1 MNMFVEHYRLEEPPL
16 GGGRGLANEAIP
28 YPTISDEDWKVWTAF
43 LPVRTEI
50 DEKFLKGASP
60 QLYAQTLPSKVRD
73 ELQKANRFF
82 DRVEVLGKREIEK
95 DPIAVGYQ
103 GNDRYLI
110 ARWGMEELVPFE
122 VIKKSLP
129 LVLAWKRRIKAL
141 GVLVGLA
148 GLGFMV
154 FMVLESAGVIIGFG

>member
-1 MNMFVEHYRLEEPPL
+1 MFVEHYRLEEPPL

-50 DEKFLKGASP
+50 DEKFLRGASP
-60 QLYAQTLPSKVRD
+60 RLYEQTLPPKVRD

-82 DRVEVLGKREIEK
+82 DRVEVWGKREIEK

-110 ARWGMEELVPFE
+110 ARWGMEELIPFE
-122 VIKKSLP
+122 VIKKSMP
-129 LVLAWKRRIKAL
+129 LVLAWKCGIKAL
-141 GVLVGLA
+141 GVLAGLA

-154 FMVLESAGVIIGFG
+154 FMVLESVGVIIGFG

>member
-1 MNMFVEHYRLEEPPL
+1 MNMFVENYRLEEPPL
-16 GGGRGLANEAIP
+16 GGGRGLTHEPIP

-50 DEKFLKGASP
+50 DEKFLRGASP
-60 QLYAQTLPSKVRD
+60 RLYAQTLPLKVRD
-73 ELQKANRFF
+73 ELQRANRFF
-82 DRVEVLGKREIEK
+82 DRVEVWGKREIEK

-122 VIKKSLP
+122 LIKKSMP
-129 LVLAWKRRIKAL
+129 LILAHKYRIYSLRLLA
-141 GVLVGLA
+141 GLA
-148 GLGFMV
+148 GLSFLV
-154 FMVLESAGVIIGFG
+154 WNLLA

>member
-1 MNMFVEHYRLEEPPL
+1 MNMFVENYRLEEPPL
-16 GGGRGLANEAIP
+16 GGGRGLTNEAIP

-50 DEKFLKGASP
+50 DETFLSGASP
-60 QLYAQTLPSKVRD
+60 QLYEQTLPPKVRE
-73 ELQKANRFF
+73 ELQRANRFF
-82 DRVEVLGKREIEK
+82 DRVEVWGKREIEK

-122 VIKKSLP
+122 LIKKSMP
-129 LVLAWKRRIKAL
+129 LILAHKYGIHSLRLLA
-141 GVLVGLA
+141 GLA
-148 GLGFMV
+148 GLSFLV
-154 FMVLESAGVIIGFG
+154 WNLLA